1 MAVDVERSGQ
11 VATIVLNRPD
21 VLNAFNTEQL
31 NLLSDAIDNIAH
43 DHAIRVVIITGS
55 GDRAFAAGADIAEM
69 RDKRPTEAFEFSRLG
84 QSVCAAIE
92 SMPQPVIAAV
102 NGFALGGGCELALAC
117 DIRICSENAQIG
129 QPEVGLGILPGW
141 GGTQRLTR
149 LVGPGISK
157 ELIMT
162 GRRVKSDEALR
173 IGLVNAVYPPDELL
187 DRAREMAERIAAN
200 GPHAVQASKQAINRA
215 VDLDLASGTMYE
227 AQLFALCF
235 DTEDQREGMTA
246 FLERRKTDF
255 SGR

>member
-1 MAVDVERSGQ
+1 MAVDVQRSGR
-11 VATIVLNRPD
+11 VATIVLNRQD

-31 NLLSDAIDNIAH
+31 NALAE
-43 DHAIRVVIITGS
+43 AIRGIASDDGIRAVIITGA

-69 RDKRPTEAFEFSRLG
+69 RDKRPTQAFEFSRLG
-84 QSVCAAIE
+84 QSVCASVE

-102 NGFALGGGCELALAC
+102 NGFALGGGCELALSC

-149 LVGPGISK
+149 LVGPGLSK

-162 GRRVKSDEALR
+162 GRRVKADEALR
-173 IGLVNAVYPPDELL
+173 IGLVNAVYPAAELL
-187 DRAREMAERIAAN
+187 ERATEMAESIANN
-200 GPHAVQASKQAINRA
+200 GPNAVQASKQAINRA
-215 VDLDLASGTMYE
+215 FDLDLASGTVYE

-235 DTEDQREGMTA
+235 DTEDQREGMSA
-246 FLERRKTDF
+246 FLDRRKANF